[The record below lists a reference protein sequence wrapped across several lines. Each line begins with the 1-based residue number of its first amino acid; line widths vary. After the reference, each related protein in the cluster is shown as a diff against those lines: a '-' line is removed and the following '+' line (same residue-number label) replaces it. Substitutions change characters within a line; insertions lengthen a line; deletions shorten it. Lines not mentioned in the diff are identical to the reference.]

1 MPRPK
6 LKQEKQKIAHIS
18 INLTQEEKQKLQ
30 IIADKKGLSLSQ
42 LCLVALRDQKFL

>member
-6 LKQEKQKIAHIS
+6 KKQDEQKVSHIS

-30 IIADKKGLSLSQ
+30 IIAKKRDLSLSQ
-42 LCLVALRDQKFL
+42 LCLEALRGQKLL